1 MLGIM
6 HYGAESA
13 STQVRRIAQQ
23 FRARPVISSYMD
35 ERTPTKRVLSRNLRH
50 LMKMRDWTQQ
60 DLSKKSGVSQRTIS
74 NMLTEEK
81 VPTLDT
87 VDKVAAA
94 FGLNLWHMIMPKL
107 VEDLENGSSIRG
119 LIDDYFGSDPAGKRL
134 ILQVADREAEYNKAS

>member
-1 MLGIM
+1 
-6 HYGAESA
+6 
-13 STQVRRIAQQ
+13 
-23 FRARPVISSYMD
+23 MD